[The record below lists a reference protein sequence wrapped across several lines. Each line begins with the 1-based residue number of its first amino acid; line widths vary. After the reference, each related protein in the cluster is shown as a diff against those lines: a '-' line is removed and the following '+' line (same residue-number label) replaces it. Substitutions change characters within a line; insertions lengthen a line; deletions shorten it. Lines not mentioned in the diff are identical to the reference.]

1 MEPYTERAIS
11 GTPPELANRN
21 GQHPPFREAANQGG
35 SAVKMLPLFVALLAA
50 GSASAAQ
57 VWVAPAA
64 QKIRPNVQPPAGATA
79 AAKIAA
85 AKNEFEAFQVV
96 VTGQASSVSMILENL
111 SDGAG
116 HDISG
121 RELVLYREA
130 LINVPSQTGGDGSAG
145 MWPDALIPDVDP
157 IAGEKRNAFP
167 FDVPANESR
176 AVLVDIHV

>member
-1 MEPYTERAIS
+1 MGMEPHTDCAIS

-64 QKIRPNVQPPAGATA
+64 EKIRPNAQPPAGATA

-85 AKNEFEAFQVV
+85 AKNEFESFQVV
-96 VTGQASSVSMILENL
+96 ITGQAAGVSMNLEGPDRGGGRRL
-111 SDGAG
+111 S
-116 HDISG
+116 
-121 RELVLYREA
+121 R
-130 LINVPSQTGGDGSAG
+130 
-145 MWPDALIPDVDP
+145 PDT
-157 IAGEKRNAFP
+157 
-167 FDVPANESR
+167 
-176 AVLVDIHV
+176 

>member
-21 GQHPPFREAANQGG
+21 GKHPPFREAANQGG

-64 QKIRPNVQPPAGATA
+64 QKIRPSAQPPAGAAA
-79 AAKIAA
+79 AAKLAA

-96 VTGQASSVSMILENL
+96 VTGQANGVSMNLESL
-111 SDGAG
+111 TDGAG
-116 HDISG
+116 HSISG
-121 RELVLYREA
+121 RDVVLYREG
-130 LINVPSQTGGDGSAG
+130 LI
-145 MWPDALIPDVDP
+145 
-157 IAGEKRNAFP
+157 
-167 FDVPANESR
+167 
-176 AVLVDIHV
+176 